1 MELKSTKE
9 DRSIILKPLGKF
21 EFDHELFYSSLNSMD
36 SYDFSAARCLLTK
49 TDMVK
54 FDSNPENISNLK
66 LHTLAVLFY
75 ASFSND
81 LFAVDSFVHYPK
93 FIQLY
98 HPSDFAEI
106 IRRCRCIAKELNY
119 TRMQEILEEVS
130 YLDMLL
136 IMRVDFSASV
146 DESGKN
152 LVDFYRKEMDASEF
166 QNLVNR
172 IEALKQEEINRNMR
186 NQFYRF

>member
-1 MELKSTKE
+1 
-9 DRSIILKPLGKF
+9 
-21 EFDHELFYSSLNSMD
+21 
-36 SYDFSAARCLLTK
+36 
-49 TDMVK
+49 
-54 FDSNPENISNLK
+54 
-66 LHTLAVLFY
+66 
-75 ASFSND
+75 
-81 LFAVDSFVHYPK
+81 
-93 FIQLY
+93 
-98 HPSDFAEI
+98 
-106 IRRCRCIAKELNY
+106 
-119 TRMQEILEEVS
+119 MQEILEEVS